1 MRAALLATVLAVV
14 LPTLP
19 AVAGPCLSPAAVREA
34 GGAVF
39 THADGT
45 QTEIVYR
52 DGNERLAMHDYR
64 PHGSRGFW
72 RAGPWGIYETTG
84 FKVSAGVDGLG
95 IIRQSDLWTFSET
108 PPAPKPGLEWS
119 GTVVQKREID
129 THAAP
134 EIRKERS
141 KLSVRFKVLDPI
153 KGKIGGCTYDL
164 WPVEAVFTGKESQ
177 ISRRWLYFPDYDFAV
192 MTRERDHF
200 AGTLY
205 ESGLKAVALP
215 KE

>member
-1 MRAALLATVLAVV
+1 MRAALVV
-14 LPTLP
+14 LMLALSVPALP
-19 AVAGPCLSPAAVREA
+19 ALAGPCLTPGAVRAA

-45 QTEIVYR
+45 RTEIVYR
-52 DGNERLAMHDYR
+52 TGTERLAMHDYR

-84 FKVSAGVDGLG
+84 YKVSAGVDGVG

-108 PPAPKPGLEWS
+108 PPAPKPGLEWT

-129 THAAP
+129 TDASAP
-134 EIRKERS
+134 HKERDR
-141 KLSVRFKVLDPI
+141 LAVRFTVLDPI
-153 KGKIGGCTYDL
+153 RGKIGGCTYDL
-164 WPVEAVFTGKESQ
+164 WPVEAVFTGKQSQ
-177 ISRRWLYFPDYDFAV
+177 VSRRWLYFPAFDFAV

-200 AGTLY
+200 SDARF
-205 ESGLKAVALP
+205 ESGLKGIALP
-215 KE
+215 KD

>member
-1 MRAALLATVLAVV
+1 MRVAPLFAVLAVTA
-14 LPTLP
+14 LALP
-19 AVAGPCLSPAAVREA
+19 ATAATCPTPAQVREA

-52 DGNERLAMHDYR
+52 DGTERLAMHDYR

-84 FKVSAGVDGLG
+84 FKVSAGVDGMG
-95 IIRQSDLWTFSET
+95 IIRQSDLWTFSEA
-108 PPAPKPGLEWS
+108 PPAPKPGLKWS
-119 GTVVQKREID
+119 GTVVQKREIETD
-129 THAAP
+129 ANDPQRAR
-134 EIRKERS
+134 E
-141 KLSVRFKVLDPI
+141 KLSVRYSVLDPI
-153 KGKIGGCTYDL
+153 KGKIGGCPYEL
-164 WPVEAVFTGKESQ
+164 WPVEAVFTGKQSQ
-177 ISRRWLYFPDYDFAV
+177 VSRRWLYFPDYDFAV

-205 ESGLKAVALP
+205 ESGLKAIALP
-215 KE
+215 KD

>member
-1 MRAALLATVLAVV
+1 MRAALLASLLAVSA
-14 LPTLP
+14 P
-19 AVAGPCLSPAAVREA
+19 PAAAGVCPSPDMVREA

-52 DGNERLAMHDYR
+52 SGNERLAMHDYR

-84 FKVSAGVDGLG
+84 FKVSAGVDGVG
-95 IIRQSDLWTFSET
+95 TIRQSDLWTFSET

-119 GTVVQKREID
+119 GSVVQKREID
-129 THAAP
+129 TDAATQ
-134 EIRKERS
+134 IRKERS
-141 KLSVRFKVLDPI
+141 KLSVRFKVLAPI

-164 WPVEAVFTGKESQ
+164 WPVEAVFTGKSQ
-177 ISRRWLYFPDYDFAV
+177 VSRRWLYFPDFDFAV

-200 AGTLY
+200 AGTTY
-205 ESGLKAVALP
+205 ESGLKAIALP
-215 KE
+215 KD

>member
-1 MRAALLATVLAVV
+1 MRAALVV
-14 LPTLP
+14 LLLALSAPALP
-19 AVAGPCLSPAAVREA
+19 ALAGPCLTPEAVRAA

-52 DGNERLAMHDYR
+52 DGTERLAMHDYR

-84 FKVSAGVDGLG
+84 YKVSAGMDGVG

-108 PPAPKPGLEWS
+108 PPAPKPGLEWT

-129 THAAP
+129 TDAAAP
-134 EIRKERS
+134 RKERDR
-141 KLSVRFKVLDPI
+141 LAVRFTVLDPI
-153 KGKIGGCTYDL
+153 RGKIGGCSYDI
-164 WPVEAVFTGKESQ
+164 WPVEAVFTGKQSQ
-177 ISRRWLYFPDYDFAV
+177 VSRRWLYFPDFDFAV

-200 AGTLY
+200 SDARF
-205 ESGLKAVALP
+205 ESGLKGIALP
-215 KE
+215 KD